1 MTSLYRDLNDTAR
14 AFCSTKNELLV
25 VMALS
30 NQTLGYGKISDPLTD
45 KRLAKITG
53 IRLDRLRPAINAVIG
68 KGLFDRK
75 PHKRFDHEYSIGKDF
90 LQAYPDKVY
99 TPSISQKNTI
109 SEKQNPIFGNNTD
122 LTQMGKPLTHLGKPL
137 TEKRRHTITNP
148 TYIQPQQTKTKTKKI
163 LKKPQPQNQTVP
175 LAEQQEKQSVKL
187 FFNDESAILSGFA
200 IETSNANTRIEF
212 SFGTSSP
219 RKTETHHK
227 TDAPLT
233 RKTEIPI
240 EPSVSSTRKTE
251 IPIENPF
258 SSTRK
263 TEMSL
268 DEQLAI
274 AKPKAIKKLENLIQ
288 IEKAIKAEKSEKKT
302 TRKEPPKP
310 RPIADIPL
318 EEREP
323 WMADALAAADYLDRV
338 EEAKQKAKEQQEAQ
352 KTTDTNLTP
361 VSTPKPIPVD
371 PPIKTATTVVC
382 GGGDDNKKDEK
393 QEAPIPLPTIVGEE
407 NYNACNRHFNV
418 LDNALKKKLVIVFNY
433 NLKTRTVNNPA
444 SYFIA
449 LAKTTAEGGLTVPSE
464 AIVRQPLTPE
474 QQAVEKEKANHAERW
489 GDFAWLQQSANL
501 QKMDIETLAKQMGG
515 EIEEAYVMF
524 GHTLKQAK

>member
-53 IRLDRLRPAINAVIG
+53 IRLDRLRPAINAVIS
-68 KGLFDRK
+68 KGLFDRQ

-90 LQAYPDKVY
+90 LQAYPDTVY
-99 TPSISQKNTI
+99 TPSLSQNAQKKSI
-109 SEKQNPIFGNNTD
+109 SEKQNPIFRNSTD
-122 LTQMGKPLTHLGKPL
+122 LTQMGKPL

-148 TYIQPQQTKTKTKKI
+148 TSSQPQQTKTKTKKI
-163 LKKPQPQNQTVP
+163 LKKPQQQNKTVP

-187 FFNDESAILSGFA
+187 FFNDESAIPSSFA
-200 IETSNANTRIEF
+200 IETSSAHTRIEF
-212 SFGTSSP
+212 SFGKPTP
-219 RKTETHHK
+219 RQTETHHK

-240 EPSVSSTRKTE
+240 ESPVSSTRKTE

-274 AKPKAIKKLENLIQ
+274 ATPKVIKKLEKLIQ
-288 IEKAIKAEKSEKKT
+288 AEKAIKAEKSEKKT
-302 TRKEPPKP
+302 TQKEPPKP
-310 RPIADIPL
+310 RPIASIPL

-338 EEAKQKAKEQQEAQ
+338 EEAKQKAKEQQETK
-352 KTTDTNLTP
+352 KTIDTNLVP
-361 VSTPKPIPVD
+361 VSTPKSIPVA
-371 PPIKTATTVVC
+371 PPLKTATAVVC

-393 QEAPIPLPTIVGEE
+393 QEETIPLPTIVGEE
-407 NYNACNRHFNV
+407 NVNACNRHFNV
-418 LDNALKKKLVIVFNY
+418 LSNELKKKLVMVFNY

-444 SYFIA
+444 GYFIT
-449 LAKTTAEGGLTVPSE
+449 LAKTTAEDGLTVPPE
-464 AIVRQPLTPE
+464 AIVRQPLTPK
-474 QQAVEKEKANHAERW
+474 QQAVAKEKANHAERW
-489 GDFAWLQQSANL
+489 GDFAWLQQSADL

-515 EIEEAYVMF
+515 EMEEAYAMF
-524 GHTLKQAK
+524 AHTLKPAKKA